1 MLTGCTHEETGNVLV
16 RRGRVGEGRVGRG
29 EVKTAIVTAAGS
41 GIGAAS
47 ARELAN
53 RGYAVALMSPSGKAE
68 DLAKEL
74 GGLGLTGSVTEVA
87 DLESLVGETLERYGR
102 IDGVV
107 NSTGHPPSEEILKL
121 TDEQWHG
128 ALDLVV
134 LNVVRIA
141 RLVTPVMVGQGGGA
155 IVNVS
160 TFSALEPSPAFPLSS
175 SLRAALAGFT
185 KLYADRY
192 AAEGVRMNNI
202 LPGFVESFEID
213 DETRRSIPMQRQ
225 GSVAEIAKT
234 VAFLLSS
241 DSGYITGQN
250 IRVDG
255 GLTRSI

>member
-1 MLTGCTHEETGNVLV
+1 MSGDRSTEKV
-16 RRGRVGEGRVGRG
+16 
-29 EVKTAIVTAAGS
+29 AIVTAAGS
-41 GIGAAS
+41 GMGAAC
-47 ARELAN
+47 ARELAQ

-68 DLAKEL
+68 DLAEEL
-74 GGLGLTGSVTEVA
+74 GGFGLTGSVTERG
-87 DLESLVGETLERYGR
+87 DLQSLVTETLGRYGR
-102 IDGVV
+102 VDGVI
-107 NSTGHPPSEEILKL
+107 NSTGHPPSGELLDL

-141 RLVTPVMVGQGGGA
+141 RLVTPAMVRQGGGA
-155 IVNVS
+155 IVNIS
-160 TFSALEPSPAFPLSS
+160 TFSAFEPSPVFPISS

-185 KLYADRY
+185 KLYSDRY

-202 LPGFVESFEID
+202 LPGFIESFEID
-213 DETRRSIPMQRQ
+213 EKTRCSIPMQRQ

-234 VAFLLSS
+234 AAFLLSG

-255 GLTRSI
+255 GLTRSV